1 MDIFGRKRIKE
12 LDSELFETKRELER
26 TDASYK
32 ALLAEFKELG
42 RLKEFEPEG
51 CKKGPWCK
59 ACEFVKE
66 FTHYEHFMTGSVPIA
81 TGYVCGKGESCVN
94 FVQKKIEE
102 R

>member
-12 LDSELFETKRELER
+12 LDSELFETKRKLER

-59 ACEFVKE
+59 ACEFVKT
-66 FTHYEHFMTGSVPIA
+66 FTYYDFTYSMIGSVPIA
-81 TGYVCGKGESCVN
+81 TGYACGKGESCVN
-94 FVQKKIEE
+94 FVQKKN
-102 R
+102 